1 MESQG
6 TEEAAAILKNE
17 RKMNRDRNRAHRQ
30 QDRRVMSEIRAVEEA
45 GGQLTPEQQA
55 YKSRNI
61 RRSQEK
67 DEAVHRRYWGM
78 KVRTLDD
85 WEKMD
90 SETQKYLFR
99 NLGVVGDRPFPL
111 TRDEDWV
118 DDEVLTSP
126 GEWPDPYIPHGLRT
140 VANTGT
146 GTSGSFAGVTAVS
159 GAVVCPAQSASTRYV
174 QLTDLAT
181 TGATANDGY
190 GEWTVEARMKT
201 TAVGNVNNFGIFFVG
216 DDYAGSANGARV
228 SLYCS
233 ANANL
238 YIVTEDLGKTD
249 RLLRIPFT
257 YLEALT
263 SAGNRPTNGAYH
275 KYRLLRKTYTGA
287 VEGLSD
293 ARNLFQLWY
302 DDVEVNL
309 QTGQNGVTLPDS
321 VLQNPQIKV
330 ANSYLRIGG
339 TTRQQSAQEVT
350 YDYVPFARMRATVG
364 GGLYQFGYRE

>member
-1 MESQG
+1 M
-6 TEEAAAILKNE
+6 
-17 RKMNRDRNRAHRQ
+17 
-30 QDRRVMSEIRAVEEA
+30 
-45 GGQLTPEQQA
+45 
-55 YKSRNI
+55 
-61 RRSQEK
+61 
-67 DEAVHRRYWGM
+67 
-78 KVRTLDD
+78 
-85 WEKMD
+85 
-90 SETQKYLFR
+90 
-99 NLGVVGDRPFPL
+99 
-111 TRDEDWV
+111 
-118 DDEVLTSP
+118 
-126 GEWPDPYIPHGLRT
+126 
-140 VANTGT
+140 
-146 GTSGSFAGVTAVS
+146 
-159 GAVVCPAQSASTRYV
+159 
-174 QLTDLAT
+174 TDLDT
-181 TGATANDGY
+181 TGATPNDGY

-216 DDYAGSANGARV
+216 DDYAGPSNGARV

-350 YDYVPFARMRATVG
+350 YDYVRTKYGTQAYCLRKGQLRLWGQRRVQEAALASVMAAGRKSRG
-364 GGLYQFGYRE
+364 GRSRSGGSTRRRT